1 MNDSNTAITKDEE
14 LVVRGSLA
22 KEELKNH
29 IIHRLSKN
37 IVKLQNHKQ
46 KNNELNNS
54 NSRVWLVLVEPLT
67 QD

>member
-29 IIHRLSKN
+29 YS
-37 IVKLQNHKQ
+37 VY
-46 KNNELNNS
+46 
-54 NSRVWLVLVEPLT
+54 
-67 QD
+67 